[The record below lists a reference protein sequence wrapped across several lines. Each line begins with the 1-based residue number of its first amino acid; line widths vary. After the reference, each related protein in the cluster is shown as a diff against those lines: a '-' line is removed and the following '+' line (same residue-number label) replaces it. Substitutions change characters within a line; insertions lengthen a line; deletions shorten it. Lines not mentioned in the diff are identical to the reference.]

1 MNEAGSDVPDPGPTP
16 GAPASEDKAD
26 VLAAVVAA
34 LEVSGLDESRRILR
48 ERYPFTPVEKTSR
61 SYTER
66 ASLRV
71 FYRDGFTDRY
81 SGARLI
87 NPGAIRLLSVLLPED
102 FPADPNWAMS
112 RSHFAFWE
120 LFPTIDHLYPVSRG
134 GPDAESNWLTTSML
148 RNSAKAHWTLAELGW
163 LLHPPGDHTAWD
175 GLTGWFVRYLSTDP
189 APLAVP
195 YIGRWFRASAE
206 IRAEFVDLT
215 P

>member
-1 MNEAGSDVPDPGPTP
+1 MSNANSEVPAPGSTP
-16 GAPASEDKAD
+16 AAPAPEDKAD
-26 VLAAVVAA
+26 VLADVVAA
-34 LEVSGLDESRRILR
+34 LEADGLGEGRRILR

-66 ASLRV
+66 ASLRL

-87 NPGAIRLLSVLLPED
+87 NPGALRLLSVLLPED

-120 LFPTIDHLYPVSRG
+120 LFPTIDHLHPVSRG
-134 GPDAESNWLTTSML
+134 GADADSNWMTTSML

-163 LLHPPGDHTAWD
+163 NLHPPGDHTVWD
-175 GLTGWFVRYLSTDP
+175 GLTAWFIRYLRTDP

-195 YIGRWFRASAE
+195 YIGRWFRASAQV
-206 IRAEFVDLT
+206 RAEFADLT